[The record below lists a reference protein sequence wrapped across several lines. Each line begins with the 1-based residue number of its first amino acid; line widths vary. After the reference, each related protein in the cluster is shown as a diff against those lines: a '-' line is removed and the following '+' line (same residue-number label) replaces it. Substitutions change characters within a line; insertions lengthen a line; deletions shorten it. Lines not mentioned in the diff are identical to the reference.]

1 MVFSAERSWVIWQML
16 IEELA
21 ERTDMFFGLF
31 RKPQHIGRENP
42 ALRFAHWNAK
52 SLDSAREKFQR
63 RQARPPLLWYALPTH
78 RCTCFEAEEGN
89 DDLPFPGFLA
99 RRAGI
104 IFLINA
110 RRVSKQGDVEPSRQ
124 SSAH

>member
-31 RKPQHIGRENP
+31 RKPQQIGRENP
-42 ALRFAHWNAK
+42 ALRFAHCKAK
-52 SLDSAREKFQR
+52 SLDSAPEKFQR

-78 RCTCFEAEEGN
+78 RCTFFEADEGN
-89 DDLPFPGFLA
+89 AYVACAGFLA
-99 RRAGI
+99 RFEGC

-110 RRVSKQGDVEPSRQ
+110 RPVPNQG
-124 SSAH
+124 